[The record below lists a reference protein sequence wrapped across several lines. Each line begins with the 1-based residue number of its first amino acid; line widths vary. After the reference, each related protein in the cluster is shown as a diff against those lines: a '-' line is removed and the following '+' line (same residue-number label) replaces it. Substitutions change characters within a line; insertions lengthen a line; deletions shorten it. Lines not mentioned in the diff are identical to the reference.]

1 MTTVHLFDAVRTPRA
16 KGKPDG
22 ALAGVTPYELVAQL
36 AAALRRRHGD
46 AALAAVERVTLG
58 CVTQVGAQG
67 GHVALMARSYAGLPD
82 TAVATTLNN
91 YCVSGMSAAAL
102 AARAIAAGDE
112 GLALAGGVE
121 SMSQAPFEG
130 DRASFFSDPALA
142 TRLRYVSPPIVG
154 DLLATLEGLTRD
166 ELDAVTV
173 DSHQRAGLAW
183 AEGRYA
189 STVVPVTR
197 ADGSVVDRDE
207 MVRPKMTAAD
217 IARFGP
223 AFAALGALGHDALL
237 TAAIPGLTEVAH
249 LHAVPHC
256 PPIADGAALLL
267 LGSPQRGAEL
277 GLRSR
282 ARIAAT
288 LELNTDPLKPFAA
301 GFEVMDRILARA
313 GLAARDLGAIEFMEA
328 FAAVPA
334 TFRRRALAD
343 DSRVNASGGHL
354 AMGHPMGASGA
365 ILVATLLAEMER
377 RDVEWGLAVAHA
389 VSGVGAAVL
398 LQRAGG

>member
-1 MTTVHLFDAVRTPRA
+1 MNDVLLFDALRTPRA

-22 ALAGVTPYELVAQL
+22 ALAGVTPYELIRQL
-36 AAALRRRHGD
+36 ADALRRRNGE
-46 AALAAVERVTLG
+46 AALAGVERIALG
-58 CVTQVGAQG
+58 CVTQVGPQG

-91 YCVSGMSAAAL
+91 YCVSGMSALAL
-102 AARAIAAGDE
+102 AARAIATGE
-112 GLALAGGVE
+112 ERLALAGGVE
-121 SMSQAPFEG
+121 SMSQAAFEG
-130 DRASFFSDPALA
+130 DRATFFSDPALA
-142 TRLRYVSPPIVG
+142 AQLRYVSPPIVG
-154 DLLATLEGLTRD
+154 DLLATLEGLSRD

-173 DSHQRAGLAW
+173 DSHQRAGIAW
-183 AEGRYA
+183 NEGRYA
-189 STVVPVTR
+189 STVVPIART
-197 ADGSVVDRDE
+197 DGSVVDRDE

-223 AFAALGALGHDALL
+223 AFGPLGALGHDALL
-237 TAAIPGLTEVAH
+237 TNAIPGLKEVQH

-267 LGSPQRGAEL
+267 LGSARRGAEL
-277 GLRSR
+277 GLRPR
-282 ARIAAT
+282 ARIAAAM
-288 LELNTDPLKPFAA
+288 ESSTDPLRPFAA
-301 GFEVMDRILARA
+301 GFDCMDRILARA
-313 GLAARDLGAIEFMEA
+313 GLAPRDLGAIEFMEA

-334 TFRRRALAD
+334 TLRRRALFDAAQ
-343 DSRVNASGGHL
+343 VNASGGHL

-365 ILVATLLAEMER
+365 ILVTTLLAEMER

-398 LQRAGG
+398 LQRVSG

>member
-1 MTTVHLFDAVRTPRA
+1 MEAVHLFDAVRTPRA

-36 AAALRRRHGD
+36 TAALRQRHGD
-46 AALAAVERVTLG
+46 AALAAVERVALG
-58 CVTQVGAQG
+58 CVTQVGPQG

-91 YCVSGMSAAAL
+91 YCVSGMSAAGL

-112 GLALAGGVE
+112 ALALAGGVE
-121 SMSQAPFEG
+121 SMSQSPFEG
-130 DRASFFSDPALA
+130 DRASFFTDPALA

-154 DLLATLEGLTRD
+154 DLLATQEALTRE

-173 DSHQRAGLAW
+173 DSHQRAGQAW

-197 ADGSVVDRDE
+197 ADGSVVERDE

-223 AFAALGALGHDALL
+223 AFGALGAMGHDALL
-237 TAAIPGLTEVAH
+237 VAAIPGLKEVGH

-267 LGSPQRGAEL
+267 LGSAQRGAEL
-277 GLRSR
+277 GLKSR
-282 ARIAAT
+282 ARVAAT
-288 LELNTDPLKPFAA
+288 MELNTDPLRPFAA

-313 GLAARDLGAIEFMEA
+313 GLAPRDLGAVEFMEA

-334 TFRRRALAD
+334 TFRRRALVE

-398 LQRAGG
+398 LQRTGR

>member
-1 MTTVHLFDAVRTPRA
+1 MVTVHLFDAVRTPRA

-36 AAALRRRHGD
+36 TSALRRRHGD
-46 AALAAVERVTLG
+46 AALAAVERVALG
-58 CVTQVGAQG
+58 CVTQVGPQG
-67 GHVALMARSYAGLPD
+67 GHVALMARSYAGMPD

-91 YCVSGMSAAAL
+91 YCVSGISAAAL
-102 AARAIAAGDE
+102 AARAIATGDE

-121 SMSQAPFEG
+121 SMSQSVFEG
-130 DRASFFSDPALA
+130 DRASFFTDPALA
-142 TRLRYVSPPIVG
+142 ARLRYVSPPIVG
-154 DLLATLEGLTRD
+154 DLLATQEGLTRE
-166 ELDAVTV
+166 ELDSVTV

-183 AEGRYA
+183 QEGRYA
-189 STVVPVTR
+189 STVIPVTR

-223 AFAALGALGHDALL
+223 AFGALGAMGHDALL
-237 TAAIPGLTEVAH
+237 TAAIPGLKEVGH

-267 LGSPQRGAEL
+267 LGSAKRGAEL
-277 GLRSR
+277 GLKPR
-282 ARIAAT
+282 ARIAAAM
-288 LELNTDPLKPFAA
+288 ELNTDPLRPFAA
-301 GFEVMDRILARA
+301 GFEVMARILARA
-313 GLAARDLGAIEFMEA
+313 GLAPRDLGAVEFMEA

-334 TFRRRALAD
+334 TFRRRALVD

-398 LQRAGG
+398 LQRVAG